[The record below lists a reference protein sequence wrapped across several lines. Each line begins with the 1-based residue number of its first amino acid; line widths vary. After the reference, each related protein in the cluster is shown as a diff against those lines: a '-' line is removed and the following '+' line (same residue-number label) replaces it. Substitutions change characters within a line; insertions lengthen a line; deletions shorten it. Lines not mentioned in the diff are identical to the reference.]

1 MDIKQT
7 FKVLGSK
14 DFVQDINNALAFL
27 NTLICKIFK
36 FLLW

>member
-1 MDIKQT
+1 MQS

-14 DFVQDINNALAFL
+14 DFVQDANNALAFL
-27 NTLICKIFK
+27 NTLICKKLK